1 MKCANPSCTN
11 TLVYL
16 RGGVLRLLEMESESQ
31 SRLHGHGDGFP
42 VYRPSARYFWLCAEC
57 ARVLVL
63 KRWTAQGLIL
73 ESRPTNHHPQPQV
86 YKVKPTPAVEKSSV
100 MHFRL
105 PAARTA

>member
-16 RGGVLRLLEMESESQ
+16 RGGVLRLLEMESEPPT
-31 SRLHGHGDGFP
+31 RLHGHGDGFP
-42 VYRPSARYFWLCAEC
+42 VYRPSARYFWLCADC

-63 KRWTAQGLIL
+63 KRWTARGLIL
-73 ESRPTNHHPQPQV
+73 ESRPTPQRPQPRSYQV
-86 YKVKPTPAVEKSSV
+86 QPTPAVDKSST

-105 PAARTA
+105 PTVRSA